1 VYIPFAYWE
10 VTVLF
15 FRPGWVVEFIFT
27 RSRQQCLVLAIL
39 VFWRNPQCL
48 FPRHFALYFLFLN
61 FFTLG
66 KQGAGA
72 VMPFEDFIPY
82 RRTLGKKKKTLDS
95 GGREERLPA
104 RYFLLVGW
112 RDQSID

>member
-1 VYIPFAYWE
+1 
-10 VTVLF
+10 
-15 FRPGWVVEFIFT
+15 VEFIFT

-72 VMPFEDFIPY
+72 VIPFEDFIPY
-82 RRTLGKKKKTLDS
+82 RRTWEKEKLWLPEEGKK
-95 GGREERLPA
+95 G
-104 RYFLLVGW
+104 FLLAIFYWLVGVIN
-112 RDQSID
+112 RLIDKNSVIYK